1 MGASLSMCLGAQ
13 GMKTTEDVVNKVMGC
28 KPMQGASWEQALA
41 AAQHFGMRA
50 TLVTPCSMTQLR
62 EWTDRGV
69 AVMIAWN
76 PEGRDWS
83 HASVVFDVT
92 DDAVHIAD
100 PNIPDPEQTVRVIS
114 RTEFL
119 GKWGEKWPDYI
130 VRRPALAIEREI
142 TEDGRQVQASMSEPI
157 NEVFDWGFVSVSK
170 EPLKTRPDYGS
181 LLENNMLIT
190 AEDFRAALLSDLP
203 AQKSSKFE
211 KGKPA
216 DPTKNMSSEDADE
229 WERQNEENKDN
240 FKSAGDLDSAYF
252 RKSASSENRVLI
264 SCGDYEAELKES
276 KFEKGK
282 SVPLSELPDELQE
295 NVENPPES
303 VKKLTEKLKD
313 KAASKTAEWKEWTED
328 MPVQVV
334 GDNKAEVFE
343 NLAAAKKKYP
353 ELDPRKNTKK
363 FTWAMKDTVKGQ
375 PAIRFE
381 THAAYHENTRS
392 ASSESDKTAALGLY
406 GFTKEAERVC
416 GSATNRLSKF
426 TTKLAKE
433 IYTKDAETSS
443 FLEEHEKR
451 TGSRAARMLR
461 SCMGDI
467 GPGPKKTAAKRESG
481 RYGYGTRTAKLAL
494 QACSDVEQEAGIIA
508 SDLHGRMGSKH
519 SSITGYLGKH
529 AKSAK
534 CGWSEMIQEA
544 YPPAPAPITASV
556 KEIISWQGGKNTSRS
571 AGSFLAAEDDEDESE
586 ED

>member
-1 MGASLSMCLGAQ
+1 MLPKSAKADITPIRQRTQYTCMGASLSMCLGAQ

-216 DPTKNMSSEDADE
+216 DPTKNMSPEDADE
-229 WERQNEENKDN
+229 WERQNKENKDN
-240 FKSAGDLDSAYF
+240 FKSAEDLDSAYF
-252 RKSASSENRVLI
+252 RKSASSENRFLI
-264 SCGDYEAELKES
+264 SCGEYEAELKES

-313 KAASKTAEWKEWTED
+313 KAASKTA
-328 MPVQVV
+328 
-334 GDNKAEVFE
+334 
-343 NLAAAKKKYP
+343 
-353 ELDPRKNTKK
+353 
-363 FTWAMKDTVKGQ
+363 
-375 PAIRFE
+375 
-381 THAAYHENTRS
+381 
-392 ASSESDKTAALGLY
+392 ESDKTAALGLY

-461 SCMGDI
+461 ACMGDI

-481 RYGYGTRTAKLAL
+481 RYGYSTRTAKLAL

-508 SDLHGRMGSKH
+508 SDLHERMGSKH

-556 KEIISWQGGKNTSRS
+556 NEIISWQGGKNTSRS